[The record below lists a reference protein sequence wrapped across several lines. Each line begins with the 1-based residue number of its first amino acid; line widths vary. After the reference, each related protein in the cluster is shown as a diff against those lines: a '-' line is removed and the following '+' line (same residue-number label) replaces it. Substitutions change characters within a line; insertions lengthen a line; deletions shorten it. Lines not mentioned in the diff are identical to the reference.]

1 MLQNNFK
8 KGDVA
13 VAEVELTQDT
23 LIVHV
28 QGTDQL
34 WAPKSRLEISLSHVV
49 GAEADR

>member
-1 MLQNNFK
+1 M
-8 KGDVA
+8 A

-34 WAPKSRLEISLSHVV
+34 RVPKSRLEISLSHVV